1 MGIEDT
7 LSHRRAVGVLV
18 RLNTTDDTSL
28 SGLASL
34 FDAEDGSRGA
44 MLAAG
49 ASRGRRKDAEPAPPM
64 LVFKR
69 LGLAYGA
76 VTRDG
81 LEAMRSHQAVS
92 NVSEANSLRMIRPVP
107 YEAKLAAAAPG
118 KPEHGPTWG
127 IRALKVDA
135 LWAEGLSGKGVL
147 VGHLDTGIDGDHEML
162 QDAIE
167 KAAVFDHYGRERRA
181 SKPPTDSDEHG
192 THTAGTIA
200 GRPCKKVQAGVAP
213 GARLLTAE
221 VIEGGDSIARVL
233 GGMEWAL
240 QHGARVLNLSLG
252 WPTYTDSFLQI
263 IDVLRLN
270 DCLPVVAAGNDS
282 EGVTRSP
289 GNYAQSLS
297 VGAATASGRV
307 APFSGSEFMN
317 REQDSIVPDIVGP
330 GVDIWSAAPG
340 GGFQMMQ
347 GTSMATPHIA
357 GLAALLFEA
366 CQNASIDQVEAAILA
381 SASRSAY
388 MTESRAGRGLPNGP
402 KALAE
407 LRRMVESSGAST

>member
-34 FDAEDGSRGA
+34 FDSEDGSRGA
-44 MLAAG
+44 MLSAG
-49 ASRGRRKDAEPAPPM
+49 ASKGRRKDAEPAPPM

-107 YEAKLAAAAPG
+107 YAPTLAAAAPA
-118 KPEHGPTWG
+118 KPEKGPTWG
-127 IRALKVDA
+127 IRALKADA
-135 LWAEGLSGKGVL
+135 LWAEGLTGAGVL
-147 VGHLDTGIDGDHEML
+147 VGHLDTGIDGVHGML
-162 QDAIE
+162 QEAIE
-167 KAAVFDHYGRERRA
+167 KAAVFDHFGRERKA
-181 SKPPTDSDEHG
+181 GNPPTDSDEHG

-200 GRPCKKVQAGVAP
+200 GRPYKKVQAGVAP

-233 GGMEWAL
+233 GGMDWAL

-252 WPTYTDSFLQI
+252 WPNYTDSFLQI
-263 IDVLRLN
+263 IEVLRLN
-270 DCLPVVAAGNDS
+270 ECLPVVASGNDS

-297 VGAATASGRV
+297 VGAATATGRV

-330 GVDIWSAAPG
+330 GVDVWSAAPG

-347 GTSMATPHIA
+347 GTSMATPHVA

-366 CQNASIDQVEAAILA
+366 CPTANIGQVEAAILG
-381 SASRSAY
+381 SATRTAH
-388 MTESRAGRGLPNGP
+388 MPESRAGRGLPNAV
-402 KALAE
+402 KALAA
-407 LRRMVESSGAST
+407 LKQMVKNGL